1 MLDADEVDGI
11 NEDHVD
17 DVLLLLERELHNDD
31 DNERMDAELV
41 VEEEAD
47 TVDDEARFNW
57 RCLPDN
63 SLADDN
69 PFCVRSISGT
79 I

>member
-1 MLDADEVDGI
+1 MDGI
-11 NEDHVD
+11 NDDHVD

-31 DNERMDAELV
+31 DNDRMDDV
-41 VEEEAD
+41 DVQEEEE
-47 TVDDEARFNW
+47 TVDDEIRFDW

-63 SLADDN
+63 SLPDN
-69 PFCVRSISGT
+69 DPFNVRSISGT